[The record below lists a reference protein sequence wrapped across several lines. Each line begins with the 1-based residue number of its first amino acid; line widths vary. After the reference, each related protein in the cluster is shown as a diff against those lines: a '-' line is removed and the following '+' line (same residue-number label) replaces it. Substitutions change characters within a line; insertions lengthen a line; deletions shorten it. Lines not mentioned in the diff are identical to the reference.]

1 MAAPDSVTKKHEA
14 RLAKMR
20 PNTGHAKVLRA
31 KLGIT
36 DDTVAPA
43 PVPVPIPA
51 VKEQPKKRKSLFG
64 RKK

>member
-1 MAAPDSVTKKHEA
+1 MSTREEVTTKHRA

-43 PVPVPIPA
+43 PVPA
-51 VKEQPKKRKSLFG
+51 VKEQPKKKKGLFG
-64 RKK
+64 RNK